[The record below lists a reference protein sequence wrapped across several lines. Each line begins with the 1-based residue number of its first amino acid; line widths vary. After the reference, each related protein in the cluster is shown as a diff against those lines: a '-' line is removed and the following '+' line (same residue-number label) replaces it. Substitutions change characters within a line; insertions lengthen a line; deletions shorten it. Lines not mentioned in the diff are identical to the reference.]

1 MLTCSILIVTS
12 IVDGIVA
19 GLVSTCLM
27 TIFEIPFWRIWGIV
41 GVLEWHENQILAS
54 KLKRKFT
61 KDEHNAVSY
70 TGILILHVINGV
82 LASIIFPFVYI
93 YFVSIFFIND
103 YSLSV
108 MLGIAYG
115 TLLWTVT
122 LLPIHK
128 PITGLSVWNHP
139 LGRGPAIVSFCGH
152 IVYGITLGT
161 IIKILL

>member
-1 MLTCSILIVTS
+1 MIVTN

-27 TIFEIPFWRIWGIV
+27 TIFEIPFWRIWGIE
-41 GVLEWHENQILAS
+41 GVLEWHENQILTS

-70 TGILILHVINGV
+70 TEILILHVINGV
-82 LASIIFPFVYI
+82 LASIIFPFVSI
-93 YFVSIFFIND
+93 FFISIFFIND
-103 YSLSV
+103 YSLSI
-108 MLGIAYG
+108 MLGIVYG
-115 TLLWTVT
+115 TLLWTMT
-122 LLPIHK
+122 LLLIHK

-152 IVYGITLGT
+152 IVYGITLGAL
-161 IIKILL
+161 IKILL